1 MMVTA
6 HRTTGMPT
14 PLFFPNPGQYPA
26 GRRRAVCCPGQMHHQ
41 CLRCSGPAGCSRRS
55 LLHLKRRCVGDE
67 SSTAPPGSLGGSAPS
82 QQPQRFGGG
91 EKGGER
97 QSAGTAMGTWGTHA
111 DAEPAA
117 QAGQLMHR
125 AGRRCGSSVLLLP
138 VGVRRA
144 LSTCRAGTRGHSHLP
159 VQPSRAGAAC
169 HSSHGQH
176 LALSLPEPHLEGD
189 TGLLQQVGLDGGP
202 HHTGMAEANL
212 NVLPEAAAVVVPGSL
227 GVPKGLA
234 KGRFCISRCSRGG
247 QPPSPIHFVMG

>member
-1 MMVTA
+1 MMKA
-6 HRTTGMPT
+6 AQPHRV
-14 PLFFPNPGQYPA
+14 PLGQHSQPA
-26 GRRRAVCCPGQMHHQ
+26 APKVWGRG
-41 CLRCSGPAGCSRRS
+41 
-55 LLHLKRRCVGDE
+55 K
-67 SSTAPPGSLGGSAPS
+67 
-82 QQPQRFGGG
+82 GGG
-91 EKGGER
+91 GR
-97 QSAGTAMGTWGTHA
+97 QSAGIAMGTWGTHA

-138 VGVRRA
+138 AGVRRA
-144 LSTCRAGTRGHSHLP
+144 LSTCRAGTRGRSHLP
-159 VQPSRAGAAC
+159 VQPSRAGATC
-169 HSSHGQH
+169 HSSHSQH